1 MANIRSQ
8 EELLEE
14 EKRLREEIEKK
25 HGKTPEQLYEER
37 AKRIWDTVQ
46 LKEPDRVPV
55 VLGGTL
61 FAARYGG
68 LDFAS
73 AYYDPIAW
81 KQAYIKMMMDFEPD
95 AYGTAGVMDSGLV
108 LEAMDPKE
116 TLWPGGPLPPDA
128 PYQFVEMEIMKG
140 DEYDLFLSDPS
151 DFMLRYY
158 LPRLYGTLAPLSK
171 LAPLR
176 NLAGFAGFTA
186 ILDMFTDPEFKE
198 LAEKLNKAGQEQAK
212 WRKVMGNWREELA
225 SLGFPP
231 AQGMGGA
238 GGAPF
243 EQISSRLRGMRGA
256 MLDIYQR
263 PEKVLAASEMIQ
275 GWNLSRAVPPDL
287 TKRGNPRLGGG
298 GGILR
303 GAEGFISK
311 KHFETFYWPF
321 LKKALLAS
329 FDLGYVCSIFCE
341 GRCDDRLEY
350 FLELP
355 KGKLVL
361 RFAETDI
368 FRAKDILKD
377 HSCIMGAVPS
387 SLLIA
392 GSVQEVEEYCKKL
405 IKVCGKGGGFI
416 LRATTDS
423 IEHHKPENIKAMVDS
438 AKKYGGY

>member
-1 MANIRSQ
+1 MVHITSQ
-8 EELLEE
+8 EELLKEE
-14 EKRLREEIEKK
+14 ERLRKEIEKK
-25 HGKTPEQLYEER
+25 HGKTAEQLYEER
-37 AKRIWDTVQ
+37 RKRIWDAVE

-81 KQAYIKMMMDFEPD
+81 KQSYIKLMMDFEPD
-95 AYGTAGVMDSGLV
+95 AYGTAGVGDPGLV
-108 LEAMDPKE
+108 LEALDPKE
-116 TLWPGGPLPPDA
+116 TLWPGGPLPSNA
-128 PYQFVEMEIMKG
+128 PYQFVEMELMKE
-140 DEYDLFLSDPS
+140 DEYDTFLSDPS
-151 DFMLRYY
+151 DFLLRYY

-171 LAPLR
+171 LPPIS
-176 NLAGFAGFTA
+176 NFGFFSGFTS
-186 ILDMFTDPEFKE
+186 ILNMVTNPEFKE
-198 LAEKLNKAGQEQAK
+198 LSEKINKAAQEQAK
-212 WRKVMGNWREELA
+212 WRQAMGNWTEELA
-225 SLGFPP
+225 SLGFLPV
-231 AQGMGGA
+231 QGMGGS

-263 PEKVLAASEMIQ
+263 PEKLLAASEMIQ
-275 GWNLSRAVPPDL
+275 GWNLSRATPPDL
-287 TKRGNPRLGGG
+287 TKKGNFRLGGG

-303 GAEGFISK
+303 GAEGFMSRE
-311 KHFETFYWPF
+311 HFEVFYWPF
-321 LKKALLAS
+321 LKKALLTS
-329 FDLGYVCSIFCE
+329 IELGYVCNIFCE

-368 FRAKDILKD
+368 FRAKAILGG

-392 GSVQEVEEYCKKL
+392 GS
-405 IKVCGKGGGFI
+405 
-416 LRATTDS
+416 
-423 IEHHKPENIKAMVDS
+423 P
-438 AKKYGGY
+438 